1 MKVKQVLKLLKI
13 ILFLF
18 ILIFIINF
26 ISGYFSV
33 RVKTYVAQK
42 AKLEVA
48 NIFASAVSESVLPNI
63 DVENLIKTVSVGGEA
78 ESIYINTHQIN
89 MILAETTKTLQQEL
103 AKIENDE
110 VLNNLVLPFNII
122 VSEIFYTKY
131 GPNINIDIFPVGSIV
146 CDVVTNFDNY
156 GINNMLLEISIVA
169 NIKVQTI
176 IPLQRQEVEVET
188 KIPIVVQV
196 IQGKVPIYY
205 YHNTDSKFIPN
216 PVPLN

>member
-78 ESIYINTHQIN
+78 ES
-89 MILAETTKTLQQEL
+89 
-103 AKIENDE
+103 
-110 VLNNLVLPFNII
+110 
-122 VSEIFYTKY
+122 
-131 GPNINIDIFPVGSIV
+131 
-146 CDVVTNFDNY
+146 
-156 GINNMLLEISIVA
+156 
-169 NIKVQTI
+169 
-176 IPLQRQEVEVET
+176 
-188 KIPIVVQV
+188 
-196 IQGKVPIYY
+196 
-205 YHNTDSKFIPN
+205 
-216 PVPLN
+216 